1 MCSVKAIYGRI
12 WNKQFK
18 IIIITEKMSINLS
31 RSDRRL
37 LKALQRD
44 VTRNQA
50 DLAEEAGMSRTS
62 CWRRM
67 RDFEE
72 SGLIQSKVA
81 LLDPK
86 LAGFNIQVLLL
97 VAMTE
102 HSDENRLDFETHV
115 GRLPEVTECF
125 SVAGERD
132 YMLQVLVHDMEAYT
146 EFLNAQILKHPAVR
160 SASSTFVLRRVK
172 YSTELPL
179 SG

>member
-1 MCSVKAIYGRI
+1 MK
-12 WNKQFK
+12 
-18 IIIITEKMSINLS
+18 LS
-31 RSDRRL
+31 RSDRLL
-37 LKALQRD
+37 LKALQSD

-50 DLAEEAGMSRTS
+50 DLAAEAGMSRTS

-67 RDFEE
+67 RDFEQA
-72 SGLIQSKVA
+72 GLIQSKVA

-97 VAMTE
+97 IAMTE
-102 HSDENRLDFETHV
+102 HSDENRQAFETHV
-115 GRLPEVTECF
+115 DLLPEVTECF

-132 YMLQVLVHDMEAYT
+132 YMLHVVVNDMETYT

-179 SG
+179 AD

>member
-1 MCSVKAIYGRI
+1 M
-12 WNKQFK
+12 
-18 IIIITEKMSINLS
+18 NLS

-44 VTRNQA
+44 VTRNQS

-132 YMLQVLVHDMEAYT
+132 YMLQVLVNDMEAYT

>member
-1 MCSVKAIYGRI
+1 
-12 WNKQFK
+12 
-18 IIIITEKMSINLS
+18 MSMNLS

-44 VTRNQA
+44 VTRNQS

-72 SGLIQSKVA
+72 SGLIQSTVA

-102 HSDENRLDFETHV
+102 HSDENRLDSCLRVRTSCVEIEH
-115 GRLPEVTECF
+115 GL
-125 SVAGERD
+125 SLGS
-132 YMLQVLVHDMEAYT
+132 
-146 EFLNAQILKHPAVR
+146 AQK
-160 SASSTFVLRRVK
+160 
-172 YSTELPL
+172 
-179 SG
+179 

>member
-1 MCSVKAIYGRI
+1 MK
-12 WNKQFK
+12 
-18 IIIITEKMSINLS
+18 LS
-31 RSDRRL
+31 TADRRL
-37 LKALQRD
+37 LQALQKD

-62 CWRRM
+62 CWRRI

-72 SGLIQSKVA
+72 AGLIQQKVA

-102 HSDENRLDFETHV
+102 HTDENRRDFENHV
-115 GRLPEVTECF
+115 RRLPEVTECF
-125 SVAGERD
+125 SVSGERD
-132 YMLQVLVHDMEAYT
+132 YMLQVVARDMESYT
-146 EFLNAQILKHPAVR
+146 EFLNTKVLRHAAVR
-160 SASSTFVLRRVK
+160 SAISTFVLKRVK
-172 YSTELPL
+172 YSTELPI